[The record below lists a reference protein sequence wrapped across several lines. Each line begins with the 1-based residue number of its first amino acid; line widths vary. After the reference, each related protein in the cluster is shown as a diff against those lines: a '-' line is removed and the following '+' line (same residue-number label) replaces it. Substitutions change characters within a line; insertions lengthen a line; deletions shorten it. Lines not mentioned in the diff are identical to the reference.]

1 MRQSKEDGGFDTTI
15 KTTTTVIESSK
26 GHVPFGEWKRQN
38 IVLETFNSTIAQYE
52 TVINVTSQNVLSKRM
67 GIPGCGEENR
77 NYDFKQTNLVLP
89 SDTAFISKVTV
100 ENDIQLCSKYLMNMI
115 MFCLSLLFM
124 RLCFQIF
131 SL

>member
-1 MRQSKEDGGFDTTI
+1 MRQSPEDGGLDKTI

-38 IVLETFNSTIAQYE
+38 IVLETFNSTIAKYE

-67 GIPGCGEENR
+67 GVLGCGEENR
-77 NYDFKQTNLVLP
+77 RYDFKQTNLVLP

-100 ENDIQLCSKYLMNMI
+100 ENDIQLCGEYVMHI
-115 MFCLSLLFM
+115 IAFVCLFFIFYATLFI
-124 RLCFQIF
+124 L
-131 SL
+131 